1 MISEDYYG
9 FSSPPHNPTGF
20 GNEKSS
26 YRTERSPRIGK
37 LEPQS
42 PKYKA
47 LMRTELSKEKIISK
61 ELKKGRLAKSPHL
74 QRQ

>member
-9 FSSPPHNPTGF
+9 FSSQPHNTTGF
-20 GNEKSS
+20 HKEKSS
-26 YRTERSPRIGK
+26 YRTERSPKIGK

-47 LMRTELSKEKIISK
+47 LKRT
-61 ELKKGRLAKSPHL
+61 
-74 QRQ
+74 